1 MIKSKIR
8 FALIGCGYI
17 AQKRIIPA
25 ILNYPN
31 CELIVIIDRTIDK
44 KNKINEMF
52 GIPLE
57 SSIEHAFK
65 NYDFHAVYIST
76 PTAVHFENIIFS
88 AKNKKHI
95 LSEKSLV
102 CSYSEALKV
111 VEICKKNKV
120 FLFEGFMYQ
129 FHNSIKKLSKIIKDG
144 LLGKINHIYCSFG
157 FPGFEKTNYRNFK
170 SLGGGV
176 ILDAA
181 CYTLHASRLISNS
194 NPNSINS
201 EIIYN
206 NDGLDISGSSLIVF
220 ENNIHAF
227 LSFSFDSFYRNNIS
241 VFGTDGMASLDRAF
255 TSTTDLETNINLKS
269 NKSDINKI
277 KIPSCD
283 HFLFQ
288 LDFFIKSLNKEN
300 NRFEFY
306 EEILAQSKYLE
317 KIRNEHT

>member
-31 CELIVIIDRTIDK
+31 CELIVIIDRTDK
-44 KNKINEMF
+44 KKDKIDEMF

-65 NYDFHAVYIST
+65 KYDFDAVYIST

-95 LSEKSLV
+95 LSEKSLA
-102 CSYSEALKV
+102 CSYSEALKA

-129 FHNSIKKLSKIIKDG
+129 FHNSIKKLSEIIKDG
-144 LLGKINHIYCSFG
+144 LLGKVNQIYCSFG
-157 FPGFEKTNYRNFK
+157 FPGFEKANYRNFK
-170 SLGGGV
+170 NLGGGV

-181 CYTLHASRLISNS
+181 CYTLHASRLLSGF
-194 NPNSINS
+194 NPKSINS
-201 EIIYN
+201 KIIYN
-206 NDGLDISGSSLIVF
+206 NKGLDISGSSLIVF

-277 KIPSCD
+277 KITPCD

-288 LDFFIKSLNKEN
+288 LDFFIKSIKDWT
-300 NRFEFY
+300 NRHKFY
-306 EEILAQSKYLE
+306 DEILMQSKCLE
-317 KIRNEHT
+317 KIRNE

>member
-25 ILNYPN
+25 ILNNPN
-31 CELIVIIDRTIDK
+31 CELIVVIDRTNEK

-52 GIPLE
+52 KVPLE
-57 SSIEHAFK
+57 SSLEHTFK
-65 NYDFHAVYIST
+65 NYDFDAVYIST

-102 CSYSEALKV
+102 CSHSEALKV

-129 FHNSIKKLSKIIKDG
+129 FHNSIKKLNKIINDG
-144 LLGKINHIYCSFG
+144 LLGKINYLTCSFE
-157 FPGFEKTNYRNFK
+157 FPGIEKNNYRNFK
-170 SLGGGV
+170 NLGGGV
-176 ILDAA
+176 VLDAA
-181 CYTLHASRLISNS
+181 CYTLHASRLICSS
-194 NPNSINS
+194 NPKSINS
-201 EIIYN
+201 EITYN

-227 LSFSFDSFYRNNIS
+227 LSFSFNSFYRNNIS
-241 VFGTDGMASLDRAF
+241 VFGTDGVASLDRAF

-269 NKSDINKI
+269 NKSDINII
-277 KIPSCD
+277 KIPPCD

-288 LDFFIKSLNKEN
+288 LDFFIKCLNEEN
-300 NRFEFY
+300 SRFEFY

-317 KIRNEHT
+317 AIKNE